1 MKSSRLF
8 KLRENGSKQM
18 NPKQNP
24 LVKYLAKV
32 INNKGGH
39 KSNEHCRAC
48 MFSKAECVYL
58 QNKIETLIKNKK
70 C

>member
-1 MKSSRLF
+1 
-8 KLRENGSKQM
+8 M